1 MLTQGLEHINY
12 GVMAAFG
19 QVPSVMQRHAGLR
32 PGGPAPSAHGG
43 RGGGQAPGRLVSE
56 AGAGW

>member
-1 MLTQGLEHINY
+1 MLTWGLEHINY
-12 GVMAAFG
+12 GVMAAFR

-43 RGGGQAPGRLVSE
+43 RAVGRLPGGWCLVSE
-56 AGAGW
+56 A